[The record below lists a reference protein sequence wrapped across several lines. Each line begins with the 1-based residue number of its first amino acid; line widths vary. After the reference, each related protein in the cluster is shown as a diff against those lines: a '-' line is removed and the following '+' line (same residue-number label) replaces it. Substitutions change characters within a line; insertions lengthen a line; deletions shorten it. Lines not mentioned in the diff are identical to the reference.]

1 MSMIDSKVISDAQ
14 QIIEKLDP
22 LPGSVAR
29 IAVQEKLLSS
39 QEPVSVAETQE
50 RLGID
55 KHSARSFLAVL
66 QDIGLITIA
75 PGWDTYQTSD
85 VGALFAENLDPLGI
99 QALFGDTPI
108 ATSFWNTDN
117 ILDTLRQSR
126 ENHKVSEERWDSFDS
141 TALAAQR
148 AAFEAQ
154 PMVGQLPFMSD
165 DFWKSVN
172 TVLDLGGGIGLR
184 SAALAALNPHL
195 HITVQDIYP
204 ESEAVEGI
212 GYHQASFF
220 DDIPTGYDA
229 YLLCQILEDWTDK
242 QVVTLLKKVRD
253 SAGNDGTV
261 AIASHEYSV
270 FADGD
275 YGATAL
281 RLYNGMVAP
290 ARSRNDV
297 TALCTS
303 AGLTLI
309 ASHEYPEETNQRP
322 YLNIYRT

>member
-1 MSMIDSKVISDAQ
+1 MSAIDSELIYDAQ
-14 QIIEKLDP
+14 QIIEHLDP

-29 IAVQEKLLSS
+29 IAVQEGLLSS
-39 QEPVSVAETQE
+39 KEPVSVAETQE

-55 KHSARSFLAVL
+55 KHSVRSFLAVL
-66 QDIGLITIA
+66 RDIGLITIA
-75 PGWDTYQTSD
+75 PGWDTYRTSG
-85 VGALFAENLDPLGI
+85 VGALFAEQSDPFGI

-126 ENHKVSEERWDSFDS
+126 ENHRVSVDRWDSFDS
-141 TALAAQR
+141 SALAAQR

-165 DFWKSVN
+165 PFWEGVS

-184 SAALAALNPHL
+184 SAALSALNPHL

-204 ESEAVEGI
+204 ESESVEGI
-212 GYHQASFF
+212 GYRQASFF
-220 DDIPTGYDA
+220 EDVPTGYDA

-242 QVVTLLKKVRD
+242 QVVTLLQEVRD
-253 SAGNDGTV
+253 SAGSDGIV

-275 YGATAL
+275 YGVTAL

-290 ARSRNDV
+290 ARSREDV
-297 TALCTS
+297 TTLCTS

-309 ASHEYPEETNQRP
+309 ASHEYTEETNQRP